1 MVTII
6 EYSEAHY
13 EVRDVEMGKVYT
25 WRPQSV
31 VVQCE
36 CGKNQTLSASK
47 HACEKCGADH
57 RAIVGE
63 ALGTRPEG
71 EKEVDHPWRSP
82 CPYYVPT
89 RGA

>member
-6 EYSEAHY
+6 EYREAHY

-36 CGKNQTLSASK
+36 CGKNQALSASK

-57 RAIVGE
+57 RAIVEE
-63 ALGTRPEG
+63 ALGTCPEG
-71 EKEVDHPWRSP
+71 EEEVDHPWRSP